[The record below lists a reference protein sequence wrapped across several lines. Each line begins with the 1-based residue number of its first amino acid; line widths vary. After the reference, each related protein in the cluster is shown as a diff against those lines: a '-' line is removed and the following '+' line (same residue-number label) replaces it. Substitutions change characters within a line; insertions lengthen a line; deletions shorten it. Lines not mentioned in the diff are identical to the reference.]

1 MLIGIDVSRA
11 LRPNPTGTERYS
23 LEIVRHLVQ
32 QPDAAHHEWCFYTD
46 TSSNPQSL
54 KQNQEQLLQL
64 WPKNAEMRSIPF
76 QKMWTHRSLAREVMT
91 NPPDVLFVPAH
102 VIPFSWAD
110 FLRIGKRL
118 PPSVVTIH
126 DLGYLHFPDAHT
138 WQQQSY
144 LNWST
149 RWSTSIADKVI
160 AVSEATAT
168 DIQTFY
174 GTSAQKIAVI
184 YEAATNPQPQPSAQQ
199 IAETRRRYSLDRPYA
214 FYVGTIQPRKNLR
227 RLMEAY
233 AQLCRRKKAN
243 FELVLG
249 GGEGWM
255 SQLLYELADSISDQ
269 IHLLGYVNDDDLPAL
284 MAGAQFFCL
293 PSLFEG
299 FGLPVLEAQYY
310 GTPVM
315 TANNSSLPEVAGDAA
330 ILVDPMDVDAIAQT
344 MLQLSQDEDLRQR
357 LIAAGH
363 ENVKRFSW
371 EKAAQETLA
380 VLEKAARSAK

>member
-1 MLIGIDVSRA
+1 MLIGVDVSRS

-32 QPDAAHHEWCFYTD
+32 LPDAAHHQWRFYAD
-46 TSSNPQSL
+46 IDSNHQTL
-54 KQNQEQLLQL
+54 KRSQDQLLKP
-64 WPKNAEMRSIPF
+64 WPKNAEICAIPPK
-76 QKMWTHRSLAREVMT
+76 KMWTHRSLAREVMS

-102 VIPFSWAD
+102 VIPFSLAD
-110 FLRIGKRL
+110 FLRMGKRL

-126 DLGYLHFPDAHT
+126 DLGYFYFPDSHT
-138 WQQQSY
+138 WRQRMY

-149 RWSTSIADKVI
+149 RWSTSVADKVI

-168 DIQTFY
+168 DVQKFY
-174 GTSAQKIAVI
+174 GTSAQKLAVI
-184 YEAATNPQPQPSAQQ
+184 YEAATNPQPQPSAQK

-214 FYVGTIQPRKNLR
+214 FYVGTIQPRKNLQ

-233 AQLCRRKKAN
+233 AQLCKRRQAN

-255 SQLLYELADSISDQ
+255 SQSLYELADSISDQ
-269 IHLLGYVNDDDLPAL
+269 IHLLGYVNDADLPAL
-284 MAGAQFFCL
+284 MAGAEFFCL

-299 FGLPVLEAQYY
+299 FGLPVLEAQHY

-330 ILVDPMDVDAIAQT
+330 ILVDPMDVDAIAQA
-344 MLQLSQDEDLRQR
+344 MLRLSQDEDLRQR

-371 EKAAQETLA
+371 EKAARETLA
-380 VLEKAARSAK
+380 VLEEAANSAK